1 MIQPPENGITV
12 PTTTVMAMFGV
23 VTVTT
28 MGSPEMTSVS
38 VSFEIRRR
46 LNSLK
51 AMEGVRSVDDLLKAV
66 LKEHRLNRLRSE
78 QDSIRL
84 RIRDL
89 EKSDIEAVI
98 ARITEE

>member
-1 MIQPPENGITV
+1 
-12 PTTTVMAMFGV
+12 MAMFGV
-23 VTVTT
+23 VALVV
-28 MGSPEMTSVS
+28 MGSPDMTSVS

-51 AMEGVRSVDDLLKAV
+51 AMEGVNSVDDLLKAV

-78 QDSIRL
+78 QDSIRS

-89 EKSDIEAVI
+89 ERTDIEAVI
-98 ARITEE
+98 NRIKEE

>member
-1 MIQPPENGITV
+1 
-12 PTTTVMAMFGV
+12 MAMFGV

>member
-1 MIQPPENGITV
+1 MPL
-12 PTTTVMAMFGV
+12 TTVMAMSGT
-23 VTVTT
+23 VTVMMMT
-28 MGSPEMTSVS
+28 SPEMTSVS

-51 AMEGVRSVDDLLKAV
+51 AMEGVGSVDDLLKAV

-89 EKSDIEAVI
+89 EKTDIEEVI
-98 ARITEE
+98 NRVMEE

>member
-1 MIQPPENGITV
+1 M

>member
-1 MIQPPENGITV
+1 M
-12 PTTTVMAMFGV
+12 TVMAMFGAVAAV
-23 VTVTT
+23 V
-28 MGSPEMTSVS
+28 MGSPDMTSVS

-51 AMEGVRSVDDLLKAV
+51 AMEGVNSVDDLLKAV

-78 QDSIRL
+78 QDSIRS

-89 EKSDIEAVI
+89 ERTDIEAVI
-98 ARITEE
+98 NRIKEE

>member
-1 MIQPPENGITV
+1 M
-12 PTTTVMAMFGV
+12 TVMAMFGAVAV
-23 VTVTT
+23 VVL
-28 MGSPEMTSVS
+28 GSPDMTSVS

-51 AMEGVRSVDDLLKAV
+51 AMEGVNSVDDLLKAV

-78 QDSIRL
+78 QDSIRS

-89 EKSDIEAVI
+89 ERTDIEAVI
-98 ARITEE
+98 NRIKEE

>member
-1 MIQPPENGITV
+1 M
-12 PTTTVMAMFGV
+12 TVMAMYGAVAV
-23 VTVTT
+23 VV
-28 MGSPEMTSVS
+28 MGSPDMTSVS

-51 AMEGVRSVDDLLKAV
+51 AMEGVNSVDDLLKAV

-78 QDSIRL
+78 QDSIRS

-89 EKSDIEAVI
+89 ERTDIEAVI
-98 ARITEE
+98 NRIKEE

>member
-1 MIQPPENGITV
+1 M
-12 PTTTVMAMFGV
+12 TVMAMFGAVAV
-23 VTVTT
+23 VV
-28 MGSPEMTSVS
+28 MGSPDMTSVS

-51 AMEGVRSVDDLLKAV
+51 AMEGVNSVDDLLKAV

-78 QDSIRL
+78 QDSIRS

-89 EKSDIEAVI
+89 ERTDIEAVI
-98 ARITEE
+98 NRIKEE

>member
-1 MIQPPENGITV
+1 
-12 PTTTVMAMFGV
+12 MAMFGAVAAV
-23 VTVTT
+23 V
-28 MGSPEMTSVS
+28 MGSPDMTSVS

-51 AMEGVRSVDDLLKAV
+51 AMEGVNSVDDLLKAV

-78 QDSIRL
+78 QDSIRS

-89 EKSDIEAVI
+89 ERTDIEAVI
-98 ARITEE
+98 NRIKEE

>member
-1 MIQPPENGITV
+1 
-12 PTTTVMAMFGV
+12 MAMFGA
-23 VTVTT
+23 VTVTM

>member
-1 MIQPPENGITV
+1 M
-12 PTTTVMAMFGV
+12 TVMAMFGAV
-23 VTVTT
+23 AVMV
-28 MGSPEMTSVS
+28 MGSPDMTSVS

-51 AMEGVRSVDDLLKAV
+51 AMEGVNSVDDLLKAV

-78 QDSIRL
+78 QDSIRS

-89 EKSDIEAVI
+89 ERTDIEAVI
-98 ARITEE
+98 NRIKEE

>member
-1 MIQPPENGITV
+1 
-12 PTTTVMAMFGV
+12 MAMFGGVAV
-23 VTVTT
+23 VV
-28 MGSPEMTSVS
+28 MGSPDMTSVS

-51 AMEGVRSVDDLLKAV
+51 AMEGVNSVDDLLKAV

-78 QDSIRL
+78 QDSIRS

-89 EKSDIEAVI
+89 ERTDIEAVI
-98 ARITEE
+98 NRIKEE

>member
-1 MIQPPENGITV
+1 
-12 PTTTVMAMFGV
+12 MAMFGAVAV
-23 VTVTT
+23 VV
-28 MGSPEMTSVS
+28 MGSPDMTSVS

-51 AMEGVRSVDDLLKAV
+51 AMEGVNSVDDLLKAV

-78 QDSIRL
+78 QDSIRS

-89 EKSDIEAVI
+89 ERTDIEAVI
-98 ARITEE
+98 NRIKEE

>member
-1 MIQPPENGITV
+1 M
-12 PTTTVMAMFGV
+12 TVMAMFGAV
-23 VTVTT
+23 AVLV
-28 MGSPEMTSVS
+28 MGSPDMTSVS

-51 AMEGVRSVDDLLKAV
+51 AMEGVNSVDDLLKAV

-78 QDSIRL
+78 QDSIRS

-89 EKSDIEAVI
+89 ERTDIEAVI
-98 ARITEE
+98 NRIKEE

>member
-1 MIQPPENGITV
+1 
-12 PTTTVMAMFGV
+12 MAMFGAV
-23 VTVTT
+23 AVMV
-28 MGSPEMTSVS
+28 MGSPDMTSVS

-51 AMEGVRSVDDLLKAV
+51 AMEGVNSVDDLLKAV

-78 QDSIRL
+78 QDSIRS

-89 EKSDIEAVI
+89 ERTDIEAVI
-98 ARITEE
+98 NRIKEE

>member
-1 MIQPPENGITV
+1 M
-12 PTTTVMAMFGV
+12 TVMAMFGAVAV
-23 VTVTT
+23 VV
-28 MGSPEMTSVS
+28 MGSPDMTSVS

-51 AMEGVRSVDDLLKAV
+51 AMEGVNSVDDLLKAV

-78 QDSIRL
+78 QDSIRS

-89 EKSDIEAVI
+89 EQTDIEAVI
-98 ARITEE
+98 NRIKEE

>member
-1 MIQPPENGITV
+1 MTV
-12 PTTTVMAMFGV
+12 IAMFGAVAV
-23 VTVTT
+23 VV
-28 MGSPEMTSVS
+28 MGSPDMTSVS

-51 AMEGVRSVDDLLKAV
+51 AMEGVNSVDDLLKAV

-78 QDSIRL
+78 QDSIRS

-89 EKSDIEAVI
+89 ERTDIEAVI
-98 ARITEE
+98 NRIKEE

>member
-1 MIQPPENGITV
+1 
-12 PTTTVMAMFGV
+12 MAMFGAV
-23 VTVTT
+23 AVLV
-28 MGSPEMTSVS
+28 MGSPDMTSVS

-51 AMEGVRSVDDLLKAV
+51 AMEGVNSVDDLLKAV

-78 QDSIRL
+78 QDSIRS

-89 EKSDIEAVI
+89 ERTDIEAVI
-98 ARITEE
+98 NRITEE